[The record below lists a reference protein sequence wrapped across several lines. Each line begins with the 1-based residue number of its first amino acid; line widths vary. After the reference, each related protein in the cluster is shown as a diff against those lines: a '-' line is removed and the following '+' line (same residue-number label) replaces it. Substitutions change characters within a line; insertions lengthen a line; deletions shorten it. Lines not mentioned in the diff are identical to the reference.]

1 MSGTR
6 HGDTPLATLRQS
18 LGRMPL
24 LLRNMEPT
32 WFLDGVAGITPD
44 FVAREGI
51 AGILWDIDGTLTA
64 YHRTTLLPEA
74 VAPFEAL
81 RGVPGLAHAILS
93 NSPEWRFREL
103 AEMFPDV
110 PVLRGY
116 RLGGKVLLRRLH
128 GGHDSWSADDLE
140 ARLAAGAVTLRKP
153 SAELV
158 RLAIAELGCP
168 PDAAVMVGD
177 QYLTDIA
184 GANLARIRSIKLP
197 NPAKRTFP
205 WSIRF
210 TQRLEEL
217 LFRVRPRTIP
227 TSSSQAT

>member
-1 MSGTR
+1 MSAAR
-6 HGDTPLATLRQS
+6 RGDTPLATLRQS

-32 WFLDGVAGITPD
+32 WFLDGLARITPD

-51 AGILWDIDGTLTA
+51 TGILWDIDGTLTA

-93 NSPEWRFREL
+93 NAPEWRFREL
-103 AEMFPDV
+103 AGMFPDL
-110 PVLRGY
+110 PVFRGY
-116 RLGGKVLLRRLH
+116 RLGDEVLLRRLQA
-128 GGHDSWSADDLE
+128 GQDSWTADELE
-140 ARLAAGAVTLRKP
+140 DRLAAGAVTLRKP

-158 RLAIAELGCP
+158 RLAIGALGCP
-168 PDAAVMVGD
+168 PAAAVMVGD
-177 QYLTDIA
+177 QFLTDVA
-184 GANLARIRSIKLP
+184 GANLAGIRSIKLP
-197 NPAKRTFP
+197 NPARSTFP

-210 TQRLEEL
+210 TQALESL
-217 LFRVRPRTIP
+217 LYRVRPRAVP
-227 TSSSQAT
+227 TSSSQAS